1 MSVINLSQKFK
12 FSKQVDLETL
22 IDFLKQE
29 LNVTCKY
36 QVESESEDRLVIS
49 GTVKEKIFT
58 KVVKFNAAIEI
69 RVEDEKAKISVQGSS
84 SPNWMFWI
92 LMLFGMVTLVTIFVG
107 IGLFFYQREK
117 PATTIASILKDLDT
131 QYGAL

>member
-29 LNVTCKY
+29 LNATCKY

-49 GTVKEKIFT
+49 GTVKEKLFT

-84 SPNWMFWI
+84 SPNWIFWI
-92 LMLFGMVTLVTIFVG
+92 LMLFGFVTLGTFFAG

-117 PATTIASILKDLDT
+117 PAATIASILKALDT

>member
-22 IDFLKQE
+22 MEFLKQE
-29 LNVTCKY
+29 LNATCKY
-36 QVESESEDRLVIS
+36 QVESESEDRLAIS
-49 GTVKEKIFT
+49 GTVKEKLFT
-58 KVVKFNAAIEI
+58 KVVKFNATIEI

-84 SPNWMFWI
+84 SPNLIFWI
-92 LMLFGMVTLVTIFVG
+92 LILLGFVTLGTFFAG

-117 PATTIASILKDLDT
+117 PAATIAAILKALDT

>member
-22 IDFLKQE
+22 MDFLKQE
-29 LNVTCKY
+29 LNATCKY
-36 QVESESEDRLVIS
+36 QVESESEDRLAIS
-49 GTVKEKIFT
+49 GTVKEKLFT
-58 KVVKFNAAIEI
+58 KVVKFNATIEI

-84 SPNWMFWI
+84 SPNLIFWI
-92 LMLFGMVTLVTIFVG
+92 LILLGFVTLGTFFAG

-117 PATTIASILKDLDT
+117 PAVTFALIMAALDT
-131 QYGAL
+131 EIGAL

>member
-22 IDFLKQE
+22 MDFLKQE
-29 LNVTCKY
+29 LNATCKY

-49 GTVKEKIFT
+49 GTVKEKLFT
-58 KVVKFNAAIEI
+58 KVVKFNATIEI

-84 SPNWMFWI
+84 SPNLIFWI
-92 LMLFGMVTLVTIFVG
+92 LILLGFVTLGTFFAG
-107 IGLFFYQREK
+107 IGLFFY
-117 PATTIASILKDLDT
+117 
-131 QYGAL
+131 